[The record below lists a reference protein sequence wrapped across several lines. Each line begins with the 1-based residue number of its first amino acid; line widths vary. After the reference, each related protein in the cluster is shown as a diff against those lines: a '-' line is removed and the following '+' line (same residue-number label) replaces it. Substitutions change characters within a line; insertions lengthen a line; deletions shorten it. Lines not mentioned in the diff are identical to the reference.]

1 MRSTPNYGK
10 DIFSEMSLDALRKSY
25 NSLLEMIKHDNNNPV
40 LMQMEREILPLIIK
54 KNLEAQK
61 QHLAE
66 KERSSSSSSSSS
78 VSQLSAADADRCQ
91 KLFKKTIERIK
102 KDDHEGIIVDMTEVI
117 KIDPSNYKAYSN
129 LGVAK
134 LYLGDLD
141 GAIADATKAIKINSE
156 DFDSYNTCGV
166 ALMKKGNIKEAIA
179 NFTQALALKPIN
191 SIKCSAHANRGY
203 AKEFLED
210 YSGALKDLEKSQEL
224 GNKSSKLFQAI
235 ERCQQR
241 LISLATSSS
250 SSSSSQAIAVL
261 PAINPQPLSSTAI
274 ATAPIENLA
283 IEVLPAPQEVTIVGS
298 LEKMQNSEEQDKISR

>member
-1 MRSTPNYGK
+1 MRSTPDNIK
-10 DIFSEMSLDALRKSY
+10 NEFLEMSLEALRESY
-25 NSLLEMIKHDNNNPV
+25 GSLLELVKHDKNNPV

-61 QHLAE
+61 QHLATQE
-66 KERSSSSSSSSS
+66 QATSSSSSSS
-78 VSQLSAADADRCQ
+78 VAQPSEQDEARCRHLLKQ
-91 KLFKKTIERIK
+91 VLIK
-102 KDDHEGIIVDMTEVI
+102 GNKGDHKGVIADMTEVI
-117 KIDPSNYKAYSN
+117 KIHPIYMAYRNRGIANMYLGN
-129 LGVAK
+129 LGE
-134 LYLGDLD
+134 
-141 GAIADATKAIKINSE
+141 AIADSTNAIKLNSE
-156 DFDSYNTCGV
+156 DFEAYNTRGV

-179 NFTQALALKPIN
+179 NFTQALALKPN
-191 SIKCSAHANRGY
+191 DFIKFSAYANLGY
-203 AKEFLED
+203 AKEFLKD

-224 GNKSSKLFQAI
+224 GNKSSKLLSAI

-250 SSSSSQAIAVL
+250 SSSSSQAVAVL

-283 IEVLPAPQEVTIVGS
+283 IEVLPAPQEMTIVGS